1 METDP
6 VMETEQSRF
15 VQTIGGVL
23 ILMALFFPLWAAA
36 FIADTL
42 IRKNTSAKTEVLN
55 AGFIDL
61 VSSGQV
67 SASARLIR
75 LRIGEPD
82 KFSLPFTIYSGV
94 SNNAFPAQVMGMA
107 ARTNEHLVTQ
117 FITPLS
123 GLLNFSID
131 GWKCFSKQEK
141 ITQAGF
147 IYQLGERLLT
157 GYRTTLP
164 GSWLN
169 GRPHNFLN
177 SFATLGLFFQ
187 TGAWEKDRSA
197 NMGTCWVSV
206 RYHAAYTNPS
216 QLNIFLEGI
225 NTNGIYSGYSLGF
238 GLEIS
243 YAVHLKAQVYRYD
256 KPPEPVYSLPLYQ
269 FSFNYAL
276 QGKN

>member
-1 METDP
+1 
-6 VMETEQSRF
+6 
-15 VQTIGGVL
+15 
-23 ILMALFFPLWAAA
+23 
-36 FIADTL
+36 
-42 IRKNTSAKTEVLN
+42 VLN

-75 LRIGEPD
+75 LRNGEPD

-94 SNNAFPAQVMGMA
+94 SNIAFPAQVMGMA
-107 ARTNEHLVTQ
+107 ARTNEHLVSQ

-123 GLLNFSID
+123 GLLNFSVD
-131 GWKCFSKQEK
+131 GWKCFGKQEK

-169 GRPHNFLN
+169 GKPHNFLN

-187 TGAWEKDRSA
+187 TGAWEKDRTA
-197 NMGTCWVSV
+197 NMGTC
-206 RYHAAYTNPS
+206 
-216 QLNIFLEGI
+216 
-225 NTNGIYSGYSLGF
+225 
-238 GLEIS
+238 
-243 YAVHLKAQVYRYD
+243 
-256 KPPEPVYSLPLYQ
+256 
-269 FSFNYAL
+269 
-276 QGKN
+276 

>member
-1 METDP
+1 MGTEP
-6 VMETEQSRF
+6 SRLVQRSCGVM
-15 VQTIGGVL
+15 V
-23 ILMALFFPLWAAA
+23 LMALFFPFVANALSR
-36 FIADTL
+36 DTL
-42 IRKNTSAKTEVLN
+42 IRKISSSKTDVLN

-94 SNNAFPAQVMGMA
+94 SNNAFSAQILGMA
-107 ARTNEHLVTQ
+107 VRNNEHLVTQ

-123 GLLNFSID
+123 GLLNVSVD
-131 GWKCFSKQEK
+131 GWRAWRKKEK
-141 ITQAGF
+141 ITQFGF

-187 TGAWEKDRSA
+187 TGAWEKDHAA
-197 NMGTCWVSV
+197 NMGACWISI
-206 RYHAAYTNPS
+206 RYHLAYTHPS
-216 QLNIFLEGI
+216 QLAVFLEGL
-225 NTNGIYSGYSLGF
+225 NTNGTYRGYSMGF

-243 YAVHLKAQVYRYD
+243 YTVHLKAQVYRYT
-256 KPPEPVYSLPLYQ
+256 KPPEPLYSLPLYQ

>member
-1 METDP
+1 METDLA
-6 VMETEQSRF
+6 METEQSRF
-15 VQTIGGVL
+15 VKMSSVVL
-23 ILMALFFPLWAAA
+23 ILMALFFPLWAVAL
-36 FIADTL
+36 FRDTL
-42 IRKNTSAKTEVLN
+42 IRKNSNGKTEVLN

-94 SNNAFPAQVMGMA
+94 SNNAFGAQVMGMT

-123 GLLNFSID
+123 GLLNISVD
-131 GWKCFSKQEK
+131 GWKAWGKQEK

-187 TGAWEKDRSA
+187 TGAWEKERST
-197 NMGTCWVSV
+197 NMGTCWISV
-206 RYHAAYTNPS
+206 RYHVAYSHPS
-216 QLNIFLEGI
+216 QLAVFIEGL

-243 YAVHLKAQVYRYD
+243 YTVHLKAQVYRYD
-256 KPPEPVYSLPLYQ
+256 KPPEPLYSLPLYQ

>member
-1 METDP
+1 
-6 VMETEQSRF
+6 METEQSRF
-15 VQTIGGVL
+15 VQWIGGIL
-23 ILMALFFPLWAAA
+23 ILMALFFPYLATA
-36 FIADTL
+36 FIRDTL
-42 IRKNTSAKTEVLN
+42 IRKNNSGKTDVLN

-107 ARTNEHLVTQ
+107 ARTNEHLVAQ

-131 GWKCFSKQEK
+131 GWKCFGKQEK

-157 GYRTTLP
+157 GYRTTVP

-177 SFATLGLFFQ
+177 SF
-187 TGAWEKDRSA
+187 
-197 NMGTCWVSV
+197 
-206 RYHAAYTNPS
+206 
-216 QLNIFLEGI
+216 
-225 NTNGIYSGYSLGF
+225 TNGIYSGYSLGF

-243 YAVHLKAQVYRYD
+243 YTVHLKAQVYRYD